1 MIRLHWHG
9 ITICLDFSF
18 FAVAACIALLGGAQ
32 LFLEILF
39 ACLLHELG
47 HLTAMVC
54 FHRRVQCVICCGAG
68 VTIQPAG
75 DYAAYWQ
82 DQIVLLA
89 GPLANLCFG
98 GVLLAIR
105 GVCSFGMLHLGLGL
119 FNLMPFSHL
128 DGGSILYAALS
139 AMDLLPDRIE
149 HIRNGISLC
158 FSVGLT
164 CAAFAFGIRNISF
177 YGMVLYLLFL
187 QFLPER

>member
-9 ITICLDFSF
+9 TTICLDFSF
-18 FAVAACIALLGGAQ
+18 FAAAAWIAVKGGER

-54 FHRRVQCVICCGAG
+54 FHRRVQSVIFCGAG

-98 GVLLAIR
+98 SILLAIR
-105 GVCSFGMLHLGLGL
+105 GICEIGMLHLGLGL

-139 AMDLLPDRIE
+139 ALDLLPDQIE

-158 FSVGLT
+158 FAVGLFCVT
-164 CAAFAFGIRNISF
+164 FVLGIRNISL
-177 YGMVLYLLFL
+177 YGMVLYLLVL
-187 QFLPER
+187 QFLPEK